1 MSRKDLVL
9 IERAAY
15 GGWQG
20 CWRLSNG
27 LVELVATAEVGP
39 RIIHF
44 GLLGGENQLKTWP
57 EQLGKRGGA
66 QWRVYGGHRLW
77 NAPEDNRFSTQPDNE
92 PVGVVIAGQSLSL
105 VQPPEKKT
113 GIQKEME
120 ISLLPGRPAAR
131 VRHRLRN
138 QAARAQALSAWPLT
152 VMRPGGR
159 AVLPLPERG
168 PHPRCYQAQAPLV
181 LWPYTDLS
189 DPRLCLT
196 AGHVMLGTDL
206 KRGANKLG
214 LATPAGWM
222 AYARAGHLFI
232 KATAFEPQAQYPD
245 FGCTHQLFTH
255 SGMLELETL
264 SPLVR
269 LARGQ
274 AVEHEEA
281 WWLFAGVPVP
291 KNNADIARHILP
303 KVALAK
309 RV

>member
-9 IERAAY
+9 VERAAY
-15 GGWQG
+15 GGWQD

-44 GLLGGENQLKTWP
+44 GLAGGENELKTWP

-77 NAPEDNRFSTQPDNE
+77 NAPEDNRFSTQPDNA
-92 PVGVVIAGQSLSL
+92 PVGVVITGQTLLL

-138 QAARAQALSAWPLT
+138 QAARPQRLSAWPLT
-152 VMRPGGR
+152 VVRPGGR
-159 AVLPLPERG
+159 AVLPLPARG
-168 PHPRCYQAQAPLV
+168 PHPLRYQAQAPLV

-189 DPRLCLT
+189 DPRFRLT
-196 AGHVMLGTDL
+196 PAHVMLGTDP

-214 LATPAGWM
+214 LATPLGWM
-222 AYARAGHLFI
+222 AYARAGHLLI
-232 KATAFEPQAQYPD
+232 KATRFQPGAEYPD
-245 FGCTHQLFTH
+245 FGCTHQAFTH

-264 SPLVR
+264 SPLA
-269 LARGQ
+269 LLKRGQ
-274 AVEHEEA
+274 AVEHDEA
-281 WWLFAGVPVP
+281 WWLFDGVPVP
-291 KNNADIARHILP
+291 KGDADIARHILP

-309 RV
+309 KA